1 MDGQTHISI
10 THQVLKILLL
20 REGEGLLAQVLP
32 HHVNVQEILA
42 GELHASKLHAI
53 GHAPLRHDEIK
64 EDVTIQSASLLFFF
78 HRVFV
83 ATMSFW

>member
-1 MDGQTHISI
+1 MDVSDTYYI

-20 REGEGLLAQVLP
+20 REGERLLAQVLP

-53 GHAPLRHDEIK
+53 GHAPLRHNEIK
-64 EDVTIQSASLLFFF
+64 EDVTIQSASLFYFFF
-78 HRVFV
+78 VGCLL
-83 ATMSFW
+83 